1 LECGDVVGAI
11 EALYE
16 VWSAFDHICAIADFY
31 TRNVCVQQAQPFPD
45 IAWYEPTPPEKWMCS
60 RRIRACFQR
69 MGVVTENPPRVTPAI
84 DYFRMRIEFHER
96 AFMEVMDL
104 MDRAKELHL
113 RCMEEGRI
121 ECWNAYLALLRDIST
136 LARVNRELVG
146 ILERPFQRRRR
157 PPPVPPPG
165 IGGTINL
172 MNYYYFYC
180 SRITRYRP
188 IPPARL
194 NRTLARTITFE
205 ALDPR
210 PLEVKRVL
218 YDIAFKIAKEWCRDP
233 REPRRQLT
241 AGICTTWTI
250 PKINTRMRQLER
262 RLREGRITDYRYEE
276 FIKELEEKCKKLGGT
291 WTGTRCIP

>member
-1 LECGDVVGAI
+1 MRV
-11 EALYE
+11 
-16 VWSAFDHICAIADFY
+16 
-31 TRNVCVQQAQPFPD
+31 T
-45 IAWYEPTPPEKWMCS
+45 
-60 RRIRACFQR
+60 
-69 MGVVTENPPRVTPAI
+69 TENPPATTPAI
-84 DYFRMRIEFHER
+84 DYFKTRIEFHER

-104 MDRAKELHL
+104 MDRAKQLHL
-113 RCMEEGRI
+113 TCMEEGRI
-121 ECWNAYLALLRDIST
+121 ECWNAYITLLKDIST
-136 LARVNRELVG
+136 LSRVNRELVG

-157 PPPVPPPG
+157 PPPTPPPG

-194 NRTLARTITFE
+194 NITLGRTITFE

-210 PLEVKRVL
+210 PPEVKRAL
-218 YDIAFKIAKEWCRDP
+218 YEIAFKIAKEWCRDP

-250 PKINTRMRQLER
+250 AKINRRTSQLER
-262 RLREGRITDYRYEE
+262 RLRENRIADYRYEE
-276 FIKELEEKCKKLGGT
+276 FIKELKEKCEKLGGT
-291 WTGTRCIP
+291 WTGVRCIP